1 VTTPFHDGLAKASH
15 TAYHLEQRDGWALD
29 SEKYRASF
37 EGFMAGQTPDLD
49 ADSEFWSSWT
59 STVRAAIARG
69 VEFRRLRIVSEPLSD
84 YIRWEHAI
92 TAANVGAGEQ
102 VRWLPR
108 SNCVDLAVVPVDFW
122 IFDSEAVL
130 FGHFSGDGESSGYE
144 LRTEPRIAKLAAECF
159 AAAWSRAI
167 PHDRYVPA

>member
-102 VRWLPR
+102 VRWLSR
-108 SNCVDLAVVPVDFW
+108 RQASDLALPGNDFW
-122 IFDSEAVL
+122 VFDGRIVR
-130 FGHFSGDGESSGYE
+130 FGYFAGNGEFVGHDVWE
-144 LRTEPRIAKLAAECF
+144 DPDVVKLCTSAFE
-159 AAAWSRAI
+159 AAWERGVD
-167 PHDRYVPA
+167 HDDYRPA